1 MSRIKPT
8 STLLLQMKHMM
19 CTSVISVKLLS
30 VMTKSLNCSMTGKL
44 VRKLCFFLFSNAQK
58 YVECGT
64 SNVSHLSLLYY
75 AKI

>member
-8 STLLLQMKHMM
+8 STLLLQMKRMM

-58 YVECGT
+58 
-64 SNVSHLSLLYY
+64 
-75 AKI
+75 